1 MLSFFCKY
9 SYIKELKNKIELK
22 MIPNKTEEQILY
34 QQFKFYDLDSSG
46 FCNLQNFIKANDRLG
61 VVLPKIENFE
71 IIFNFFAD
79 SETSLLNYRKFIRE
93 IFNYKPPKENNEK
106 NLIKKEENFV
116 SILTKKILEKGGTFP
131 LLAVL
136 KNLQMEDFEG
146 NNWLNVDKFL
156 KVLQK
161 SKIFLNSEEIRTL
174 FDEYDFFDSGIV
186 KYEILINIILEQFWD
201 NEKLGLCEQIYYL
214 LSGNGKKNTNLS
226 ILKNMFEEILEDTN
240 EKKYFIEFINE
251 YKVIDKNNVNQNMNL
266 KDLVKFLKFYNF
278 GRYTNEYLQ
287 NLLNILIDEKEKE
300 KNINKRPSKN
310 RNIQENE
317 GKIINNNLEEGY
329 EDPKLNEVYSKL
341 REGLIY
347 FGRKTLFNF
356 LKHFKFY
363 DNKTKTISKYNFS
376 KMLKN
381 FNVKLS
387 VDDIDI
393 IFQNFSTDKVYNT
406 MNYDFFLQD
415 LISSYVSKCRN
426 DVINFIY
433 DTILK
438 RAESFQ
444 REVDIPFL
452 KEEYN
457 ASNNYFIKEVN
468 ENRIDFEESL
478 ETFHYSF
485 KGIKDEKINKKEFC
499 EFYYFISF
507 LIYDE
512 DDFLDLISNEW
523 RIHVNYHD
531 LENVNKKNNIDN
543 KLKEVTEKKY
553 NKNINNINKYEYQK
567 TDSIKDYRHKKK
579 NTLVQSQKID
589 KKNIIQNQEEEL
601 YSKQSEKEA
610 LSLLTKKLFK
620 RGLRGILYLY
630 SQFLSLC
637 PDLNKISLNDFILVL
652 KIQHLNLDINSAK
665 KIFNMFSIK
674 IGEETFL
681 DFYSFMRTFKKEL
694 NEYKLNIVEEA
705 FSKIDTKGDDKV
717 NLNVVKMKYNPSK
730 HPDVLNGKYS
740 EDEKIMEFLDC
751 FGLCYE
757 ILKLDSEMKSN
768 DNKDYVDFE
777 IFANFYE
784 YVSFIYPNDRDF
796 EYVVRSTW
804 NYSIN
809 L

>member
-1 MLSFFCKY
+1 
-9 SYIKELKNKIELK
+9 

-93 IFNYKPPKENNEK
+93 IFNFKPPKENNEK
-106 NLIKKEENFV
+106 NLVKKEENFV
-116 SILTKKILEKGGTFP
+116 SILTKKILEKGGAFP
-131 LLAVL
+131 LIAIV

-214 LSGNGKKNTNLS
+214 LSGNGKKNTNLN

-251 YKVIDKNNVNQNMNL
+251 YKIIDKNNANQNMNL

-507 LIYDE
+507 LVTDE
-512 DDFLDLISNEW
+512 EDFIDLISNEW
-523 RIHVNYHD
+523 RIHTHYND
-531 LENVNKKNNIDN
+531 LENINKKINNNIKLNNKDETKVKSINNRNKDEDN
-543 KLKEVTEKKY
+543 KTNTV
-553 NKNINNINKYEYQK
+553 
-567 TDSIKDYRHKKK
+567 KDYRHKKK
-579 NTLVQSQKID
+579 KCLQEKEKLSQKN
-589 KKNIIQNQEEEL
+589 KKQIQTEEL
-601 YSKQSEKEA
+601 HNKQFEKEV
-610 LSLLTKKLFK
+610 LSLLTDKLFK

-637 PDLNKISLNDFILVL
+637 PDLNKISFSDFILVL
-652 KIQHLNLDINSAK
+652 KIQHLNIDINSSK
-665 KIFNMFSIK
+665 KIFNMFSIIQDEK
-674 IGEETFL
+674 SYL
-681 DFYSFMRTFKKEL
+681 DFYSFMRTYKKEL
-694 NEYKLNIVEEA
+694 NEYKLNIVEEV
-705 FSKIDTKGDDKV
+705 FSKIDIKGTNKI
-717 NLNVVKMKYNPSK
+717 NLNELKMKYDASR
-730 HPDVLNGKYS
+730 HPDVLNGKFS
-740 EDEKIMEFLDC
+740 EDQKIMEFLDC
-751 FGLCYE
+751 FELCYN
-757 ILKLDSEMKSN
+757 ILKLDSEMKSEE
-768 DNKDYVDFE
+768 NKDYVDFE
-777 IFANFYE
+777 MFANFYE
-784 YVSFIYPNDRDF
+784 YVSFIYPKDKDF
-796 EYVVRSTW
+796 EYVIKSTW
-804 NYSIN
+804 N
-809 L
+809 

>member
-1 MLSFFCKY
+1 
-9 SYIKELKNKIELK
+9 

-214 LSGNGKKNTNLS
+214 LSGNGKKNTSLN

-393 IFQNFSTDKVYNT
+393 IFQNFCTDKVYNT

-415 LISSYVSKCRN
+415 LISSYVSKSRN
-426 DVINFIY
+426 DIINFIY
-433 DTILK
+433 DTLLK

-507 LIYDE
+507 LMYDE

-523 RIHVNYHD
+523 RVHVNYHD

-543 KLKEVTEKKY
+543 KLKETTEKKY
-553 NKNINNINKYEYQK
+553 NKNINNINKFEYQK

-579 NTLVQSQKID
+579 NSLVQSQNID

-601 YSKQSEKEA
+601 Y
-610 LSLLTKKLFK
+610 
-620 RGLRGILYLY
+620 
-630 SQFLSLC
+630 
-637 PDLNKISLNDFILVL
+637 
-652 KIQHLNLDINSAK
+652 
-665 KIFNMFSIK
+665 
-674 IGEETFL
+674 
-681 DFYSFMRTFKKEL
+681 
-694 NEYKLNIVEEA
+694 
-705 FSKIDTKGDDKV
+705 
-717 NLNVVKMKYNPSK
+717 
-730 HPDVLNGKYS
+730 
-740 EDEKIMEFLDC
+740 
-751 FGLCYE
+751 
-757 ILKLDSEMKSN
+757 
-768 DNKDYVDFE
+768 
-777 IFANFYE
+777 
-784 YVSFIYPNDRDF
+784 
-796 EYVVRSTW
+796 
-804 NYSIN
+804 
-809 L
+809 

>member
-1 MLSFFCKY
+1 
-9 SYIKELKNKIELK
+9 

-79 SETSLLNYRKFIRE
+79 NEASLLNYRKFIRE
-93 IFNYKPPKENNEK
+93 IFSFKPKKENNEK
-106 NLIKKEENFV
+106 NLIKKEENFI

-131 LLAVL
+131 LLAIV

-146 NNWLNVDKFL
+146 NKWLNVDNFL

-161 SKIFLNSEEIRTL
+161 CKIFLNSEHIRTL
-174 FDEYDFFDSGIV
+174 FDEYEYFDSGIV
-186 KYEILINIILEQFWD
+186 KYEILLNIILEQFWD

-214 LSGNGKKNTNLS
+214 LSGNGKKNINLN
-226 ILKNMFEEILEDTN
+226 ILKNLFENILEDTN

-251 YKVIDKNNVNQNMNL
+251 YKIIDNNNINQNMNL

-278 GRYTNEYLQ
+278 GRFTNEYLQ
-287 NLLNILIDEKEKE
+287 NLLNILIDEKEKG
-300 KNINKRPSKN
+300 KNIQK
-310 RNIQENE
+310 NE
-317 GKIINNNLEEGY
+317 GKIINNNLGEGY
-329 EDPKLNEVYSKL
+329 EDPMLNEVYSKL
-341 REGLIY
+341 REGIIY

-363 DNKTKTISKYNFS
+363 DNKTKSISKCNFS

-387 VDDIDI
+387 IDDIDI
-393 IFQNFSTDKVYNT
+393 IFKNFSTDKVCNT
-406 MNYDFFLQD
+406 MNYDSFLQD
-415 LISSYVSKCRN
+415 LIISYVSKYRN
-426 DVINFIY
+426 DIINYIY
-433 DTILK
+433 DTLLK
-438 RAESFQ
+438 RAKNLQ
-444 REVDIPFL
+444 REIDITFL

-457 ASNNYFIKEVN
+457 ALNNYFIKEVN
-468 ENRIDFEESL
+468 ENRIDFEECL

-485 KGIKDEKINKKEFC
+485 NGLKNEKINKKEFC

-512 DDFLDLISNEW
+512 DDFVDLISNEW
-523 RIHVNYHD
+523 KIHVNYHD
-531 LENVNKKNNIDN
+531 LENVKKSINNDIR
-543 KLKEVTEKKY
+543 LKETTEKKY
-553 NKNINNINKYEYQK
+553 NKNINNINKNEYQK
-567 TDSIKDYRHKKK
+567 IDTIKDYRHKKK
-579 NTLVQSQKID
+579 YNISQNQKLN
-589 KKNIIQNQEEEL
+589 KKNIIPNQEEEL

-637 PDLNKISLNDFILVL
+637 LELNKISLNDFILVL
-652 KIQHLNLDINSAK
+652 KIQHLDLDINSSK
-665 KIFNMFSIK
+665 KIFNLFSIK
-674 IGEETFL
+674 IGEESFL
-681 DFYSFMRTFKKEL
+681 DFYNFMRTFKKKL

-705 FSKIDTKGDDKV
+705 FSKIDIKGEDKI
-717 NLNVVKMKYNPSK
+717 NINVVKMKYNAK
-730 HPDVLNGKYS
+730 NHPDVLNGKYS

-751 FGLCYE
+751 FGLCHN
-757 ILKLDSEMKSN
+757 ILKLDSEMKNSM
-768 DNKDYVDFE
+768 DYVDFE

-796 EYVVRSTW
+796 EYIVKSTW
-804 NYSIN
+804 I
-809 L
+809 

>member
-1 MLSFFCKY
+1 
-9 SYIKELKNKIELK
+9 

-214 LSGNGKKNTNLS
+214 LSGNGKKNTSLN

-251 YKVIDKNNVNQNMNL
+251 YKIIDKNNANQNMNL

-317 GKIINNNLEEGY
+317 GKIINNNLGEGY
-329 EDPKLNEVYSKL
+329 DDPKLNEVYSKL

-438 RAESFQ
+438 RAQSFQ

-543 KLKEVTEKKY
+543 KLKETTEKKY
-553 NKNINNINKYEYQK
+553 NKNIN
-567 TDSIKDYRHKKK
+567 IKDYRHKKK
-579 NTLVQSQKID
+579 NSLVQSQNID

-674 IGEETFL
+674 IGEEAFL

-804 NYSIN
+804 N
-809 L
+809 

>member
-1 MLSFFCKY
+1 
-9 SYIKELKNKIELK
+9 

-71 IIFNFFAD
+71 IIFNYFAD

-161 SKIFLNSEEIRTL
+161 SKIFLNSGEIRTL

-186 KYEILINIILEQFWD
+186 KYDILVNIILEQFWD

-214 LSGNGKKNTNLS
+214 LSGNGKKNTNLN

-310 RNIQENE
+310 RNIKENG

-444 REVDIPFL
+444 REVDISFL

-457 ASNNYFIKEVN
+457 ASNNYFIKEAN

-507 LIYDE
+507 LIYNE

-543 KLKEVTEKKY
+543 KLKETTEKKY
-553 NKNINNINKYEYQK
+553 NKNINNINKHEYQK

-579 NTLVQSQKID
+579 NTLVHSQKID

-740 EDEKIMEFLDC
+740 EDEKVMEFLDC

-804 NYSIN
+804 N
-809 L
+809 

>member
-1 MLSFFCKY
+1 
-9 SYIKELKNKIELK
+9 

-79 SETSLLNYRKFIRE
+79 NETSLLNYRKFIRE
-93 IFNYKPPKENNEK
+93 IFNFKPPKENNEK
-106 NLIKKEENFV
+106 NLVKKEENFV
-116 SILTKKILEKGGTFP
+116 SILTKKILEKGGAFP
-131 LLAVL
+131 LIAVV

-161 SKIFLNSEEIRTL
+161 CKIFLNSGEIRTL

-186 KYEILINIILEQFWD
+186 KYDILINIILEQFLD

-214 LSGNGKKNTNLS
+214 LSGNGKKNTNLN

-415 LISSYVSKCRN
+415 LISSCVSKCRN

-543 KLKEVTEKKY
+543 KLKEFTEKKY

-567 TDSIKDYRHKKK
+567 TDSIKDYRLKKK

-652 KIQHLNLDINSAK
+652 EIQHLNLDINSAK

-717 NLNVVKMKYNPSK
+717 NLNVVKMKYNPSE

-740 EDEKIMEFLDC
+740 EDEKVMEFLDC

>member
-1 MLSFFCKY
+1 
-9 SYIKELKNKIELK
+9 

-71 IIFNFFAD
+71 IIFNYFAD

-93 IFNYKPPKENNEK
+93 IFNFKPPKENNEK
-106 NLIKKEENFV
+106 NLIKKEENFI

-131 LLAVL
+131 LLTVV

-161 SKIFLNSEEIRTL
+161 CKIFLNSGEIRTL

-186 KYEILINIILEQFWD
+186 KYDILINIILEQFWD

-214 LSGNGKKNTNLS
+214 LSGNGKKNTNLN

-266 KDLVKFLKFYNF
+266 KDLVKFLKIYNF
-278 GRYTNEYLQ
+278 GRYTNEYIQ

-300 KNINKRPSKN
+300 KNINKRPLKN
-310 RNIQENE
+310 KNIQENE

-415 LISSYVSKCRN
+415 LISSYVSKSRN
-426 DVINFIY
+426 DIINFIY
-433 DTILK
+433 DTLLK

-507 LIYDE
+507 LMYDE

-523 RIHVNYHD
+523 RVHVNYHD

-543 KLKEVTEKKY
+543 KLKETTEKKY
-553 NKNINNINKYEYQK
+553 NKNINNINKFEYQK

-579 NTLVQSQKID
+579 NSLVQSQNID

-637 PDLNKISLNDFILVL
+637 PNLNKISLNDFILVL

-665 KIFNMFSIK
+665 KIFNMFSVK
-674 IGEETFL
+674 LSEESIL

-804 NYSIN
+804 N
-809 L
+809 

>member
-93 IFNYKPPKENNEK
+93 IFNFKPPKENNEK
-106 NLIKKEENFV
+106 NLVKKEENFV
-116 SILTKKILEKGGTFP
+116 SILTKKILEKGGAFP
-131 LLAVL
+131 LIAIV

-156 KVLQK
+156 KVLQNC
-161 SKIFLNSEEIRTL
+161 KIFLNSGEIRTL

-214 LSGNGKKNTNLS
+214 LSGNGKKNTNLN

-507 LIYDE
+507 LMYDE
-512 DDFLDLISNEW
+512 DYFLDLISNEW
-523 RIHVNYHD
+523 RVHVNYHD

-567 TDSIKDYRHKKK
+567 TDSIKDYRHKKQ
-579 NTLVQSQKID
+579 NSLVQSQKID

-674 IGEETFL
+674 IGEEAFL

-717 NLNVVKMKYNPSK
+717 NLNVLKMKYNPSK

-804 NYSIN
+804 N
-809 L
+809 

>member
-1 MLSFFCKY
+1 
-9 SYIKELKNKIELK
+9 

-214 LSGNGKKNTNLS
+214 LSGNGKKNTNLN

-266 KDLVKFLKFYNF
+266 KDLVKFLKIYNF

-310 RNIQENE
+310 QNIQENE
-317 GKIINNNLEEGY
+317 GKIINNNLGEGY

-415 LISSYVSKCRN
+415 LISSYVSKSRN
-426 DVINFIY
+426 DIINFIY
-433 DTILK
+433 DTLLK

-507 LIYDE
+507 LMYDE

-523 RIHVNYHD
+523 RVHVNYHD

-543 KLKEVTEKKY
+543 KLKETTEKKY
-553 NKNINNINKYEYQK
+553 NKNINNINKFEYQK

-579 NTLVQSQKID
+579 NSLVQSQNID

-674 IGEETFL
+674 IGEEAFL

-717 NLNVVKMKYNPSK
+717 NLNVVKMKYNPSE

-740 EDEKIMEFLDC
+740 EDEKVMEFLDC

-804 NYSIN
+804 N
-809 L
+809 

>member
-1 MLSFFCKY
+1 MLSFFFKY
-9 SYIKELKNKIELK
+9 NYIKELKNKIELK

-71 IIFNFFAD
+71 IIFNYFAD

-93 IFNYKPPKENNEK
+93 IFNFKPPKENNEK
-106 NLIKKEENFV
+106 NLIKKEENFI

-131 LLAVL
+131 LLTVV

-161 SKIFLNSEEIRTL
+161 CKIFLNSGEIRTL

-186 KYEILINIILEQFWD
+186 KYDILINIILEQFLD

-214 LSGNGKKNTNLS
+214 LSGNGKKNTNLN

-251 YKVIDKNNVNQNMNL
+251 YKVIDKNNINQNMNL

-543 KLKEVTEKKY
+543 KLKEFTEKKY

-652 KIQHLNLDINSAK
+652 EIQHLNLDINSAK

-804 NYSIN
+804 N
-809 L
+809 

>member
-1 MLSFFCKY
+1 
-9 SYIKELKNKIELK
+9 

-79 SETSLLNYRKFIRE
+79 NETSLLNYRKFIRE
-93 IFNYKPPKENNEK
+93 IFNFKPPKENNEK

-161 SKIFLNSEEIRTL
+161 CKIFLNSGEIRTL

-186 KYEILINIILEQFWD
+186 KYDILINIILEQFWD

-214 LSGNGKKNTNLS
+214 LSGNGKKNTNLN

-387 VDDIDI
+387 VDDLDI

-507 LIYDE
+507 LMYDE

-543 KLKEVTEKKY
+543 KSKEVTEKKY

-804 NYSIN
+804 N
-809 L
+809 

>member
-1 MLSFFCKY
+1 
-9 SYIKELKNKIELK
+9 

-214 LSGNGKKNTNLS
+214 LSGNGKKNTNLN

-266 KDLVKFLKFYNF
+266 KDLVKFLKIYNF

-310 RNIQENE
+310 QNIQENE
-317 GKIINNNLEEGY
+317 GKIINNNLGEGY

-387 VDDIDI
+387 VDDLDI

-444 REVDIPFL
+444 REVDISFL

-523 RIHVNYHD
+523 RVHVNYHD

-543 KLKEVTEKKY
+543 KLKETTEKKY

-579 NTLVQSQKID
+579 NSLVQSQNID

-665 KIFNMFSIK
+665 KIFNMFSVK
-674 IGEETFL
+674 LSEESIL

-717 NLNVVKMKYNPSK
+717 NLNVVKMKYNPSE

-740 EDEKIMEFLDC
+740 EDEKVMEFLDC

-804 NYSIN
+804 N
-809 L
+809 

>member
-1 MLSFFCKY
+1 
-9 SYIKELKNKIELK
+9 

-79 SETSLLNYRKFIRE
+79 SETSLLNYRKFIQE

-156 KVLQK
+156 KVLLK

-214 LSGNGKKNTNLS
+214 LSGNGKKNTNLN

-523 RIHVNYHD
+523 RVHVNYQD
-531 LENVNKKNNIDN
+531 LENVNKKNNIDI
-543 KLKEVTEKKY
+543 KLKESTEQKY

-579 NTLVQSQKID
+579 NSLVQSQKIG

-674 IGEETFL
+674 IGEEAFL

-804 NYSIN
+804 N
-809 L
+809 

>member
-1 MLSFFCKY
+1 MLSFFFKY

-116 SILTKKILEKGGTFP
+116 SILTKKILEKGGAFP
-131 LLAVL
+131 LLTVV

-161 SKIFLNSEEIRTL
+161 SKIFLNSGEIRTL

-186 KYEILINIILEQFWD
+186 KYNILVNIILEQFWD

-214 LSGNGKKNTNLS
+214 LSGNGKKNTNLN

-310 RNIQENE
+310 RNIKENE

-507 LIYDE
+507 LMYDE

-523 RIHVNYHD
+523 RVHVNYHD

-543 KLKEVTEKKY
+543 KLKEVSEKKY
-553 NKNINNINKYEYQK
+553 NKNINNINKFEYQK
-567 TDSIKDYRHKKK
+567 TDSIKDYRHKMK
-579 NTLVQSQKID
+579 NSLVQSQNID

-804 NYSIN
+804 N
-809 L
+809 